1 MGLMVTCCG
10 MAVKGMGMLG
20 VSVREMKALTVTMQ
34 VILNGEGRESLTC
47 FVYQVHEIN
56 SKIFL
61 LGSHFI
67 LTGVV

>member
-1 MGLMVTCCG
+1 M
-10 MAVKGMGMLG
+10 
-20 VSVREMKALTVTMQ
+20 REMKALTVTME